1 MLDSAAN
8 WGTSDGFSRL
18 SSCDSSDANEAL
30 SQGEDF
36 CVLQDTAEGHFT
48 QRCVNQIDQVYL
60 VSRLFGPVTPALE
73 LTTES
78 ITSIKELRGAAN
90 TYSTRALVG
99 LERVGR
105 RSGATRRG
113 TAFSLFSSIASRI
126 YG

>member
-73 LTTES
+73 LTTDFDYVD
-78 ITSIKELRGAAN
+78 KGAAPCGKHLLDA
-90 TYSTRALVG
+90 SFC
-99 LERVGR
+99 
-105 RSGATRRG
+105 GA
-113 TAFSLFSSIASRI
+113 
-126 YG
+126 